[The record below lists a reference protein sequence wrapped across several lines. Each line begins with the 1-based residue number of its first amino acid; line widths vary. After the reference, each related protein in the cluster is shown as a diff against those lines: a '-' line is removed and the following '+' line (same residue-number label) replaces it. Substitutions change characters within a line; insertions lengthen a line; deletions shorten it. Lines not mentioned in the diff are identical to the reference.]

1 MRRCRSCLVT
11 SSKCRNA
18 TFKLSRLWSAAGD
31 IIGCSSGSSGTW
43 QLPDVAQLQQSH
55 LGFVS
60 TRNSIGFLFPQ
71 GILSFGV
78 IVSVAGCRGSGMMEA
93 IATRPRRPALV
104 AGVAGVLCLTF
115 ASVATAQ
122 VGSLGGAGGPS
133 LSSPPVIVSRDDP
146 FARPSNNYSALPVGG
161 WLLYPTLFVGTVFD
175 DNVTQ
180 SATDKTSSTGAR
192 LVPSL
197 LAEATD
203 GIHKSTFYGMA
214 DARVYADPGNNGDT
228 VTARTGFMQRY
239 QPMPDLVFNAQAD
252 YTRQKDLFSTFGID
266 HSVTTLNPTAV
277 GLAPTV
283 NPIAYNQF
291 SGTASVQKMFGQA
304 FINFGGSV
312 VDIVYDHGAAA
323 GVPSANGTTYTGIG
337 RGGFWFTPFLYVY
350 GEGSVDQ
357 RRYTEDLFNSSGYR
371 AVGGI
376 GSDQIGLF
384 RGEVYGGYQSEQFDS
399 SVLGTVDGT
408 VMGGKAYYYPLREL
422 TISASVDESL
432 GVTLLQPTLIA
443 PGTST
448 RATTTLLQA
457 TYALA
462 QEWAASG
469 RFGFIH
475 TAFTD
480 TIRIDNAWTA
490 GATVTYSVW
499 QNFGLTFDYQHVQ
512 VSSNVPLQSV
522 TRDVVTL
529 GATYKY

>member
-1 MRRCRSCLVT
+1 
-11 SSKCRNA
+11 
-18 TFKLSRLWSAAGD
+18 LS
-31 IIGCSSGSSGTW
+31 
-43 QLPDVAQLQQSH
+43 V
-55 LGFVS
+55 
-60 TRNSIGFLFPQ
+60 
-71 GILSFGV
+71 GV
-78 IVSVAGCRGSGMMEA
+78 IVSVAGCRVPGGSGMVEA
-93 IATRPRRPALV
+93 IAIRACRRALM
-104 AGVAGVLCLTF
+104 AAIAAVLCLAFTC
-115 ASVATAQ
+115 ASNAQ
-122 VGSLGGAGGPS
+122 VGSFGGPGGPT
-133 LSSPPVIVSRDDP
+133 LSAPPVIVDRDDP
-146 FARPSNNYSALPVGG
+146 FARPSSSYSALPVGG

-180 SATDKTSSTGAR
+180 SATDKTSSAGVR

-203 GIHKSTFYGMA
+203 GIHKTTFYGMA
-214 DARVYADPGNNGDT
+214 DARAYADPANNADT
-228 VTARTGFMQRY
+228 VAARTGFIQRY
-239 QPMPDLVFNAQAD
+239 QPTPDLVLNAQAD

-283 NPIAYNQF
+283 NPVAYNQF
-291 SGTASVQKMFGQA
+291 SGTASVQKIFGQA

-312 VDIVYDHGAAA
+312 VDIVYDHGSAA
-323 GVPSANGTTYTGIG
+323 GTPSPNGTTYTGIS
-337 RGGFWFTPFLYVY
+337 RGGFWFTPFLYAY

-357 RRYTEDLFNSSGYR
+357 RRYSEDLFNSSGYR

-376 GSDQIGLF
+376 GTDQIGLF

-399 SVLGTVDGT
+399 AVLGTVDGT

-432 GVTLLQPTLIA
+432 GVTLLQPTPFA

-448 RATTTLLQA
+448 RATTSLLQA

-469 RFGFIH
+469 LFGYIH
-475 TAFTD
+475 TAYID
-480 TIRIDNAWTA
+480 TIRIDNSWTA

-522 TRDVVTL
+522 SRDVFTL